1 MRSESV
7 CSSSSSLSGVR
18 TTAEQSDQSQVVEDA
33 ESETSTT
40 ASKTPTHA
48 EPNMLRPAFDLNMSS
63 EVPEWLKKDFAD
75 APVIPIK
82 QNRDSSPPQQQQQ
95 PPILTPQS
103 QQLNG
108 DEDIKVL
115 LFSIIFYLV

>member
-7 CSSSSSLSGVR
+7 GSSSSSLSGVR

-33 ESETSTT
+33 ENEASTT
-40 ASKTPTHA
+40 ASKTPTDA
-48 EPNMLRPAFDLNMSS
+48 EPIMLKPVFDLNMSS
-63 EVPEWLKKDFAD
+63 VVPEWLKKDLAD

-82 QNRDSSPPQQQQQ
+82 QNRDSSPPQQQQ
-95 PPILTPQS
+95 PPILKPQNQHPS
-103 QQLNG
+103 G

-115 LFSIIFYLV
+115 LFSVMFYLV